1 MRTLRAT
8 EVVGREHPPSRK
20 PAVRGLERE
29 QPPQC
34 QDWPLAPARLRSLR
48 AAFHPQRIGEGRRAL
63 GSTFMRGGAR
73 LDFVSGGS
81 DRRQFFSEL
90 LRETAAVVRE
100 VNDTFRS
107 SLAPDL
113 SSEDPWYAEA
123 PVQARPTSRAV
134 TNEQLVALC
143 EATGLSARAAAVRH
157 LARTSVRLT
166 RAESGRRQQARSRLG
181 GTPDLPA
188 GFEWPRWNGHE
199 LAFLG
204 QVDLA
209 EVAALGPTVPV
220 QARGLLLFFYDVAGQ
235 PPGLDPLHRS
245 SCRAVHV
252 DDDPARLER
261 AGAERA
267 CLSEYPLE
275 LTLELM
281 LPRSWSP
288 SVEALDLDAEEMGA
302 WDELR
307 ESLAEAQGVEFE
319 ELTPRWQ
326 SLHRLFGYP
335 EELGP
340 DMELDCQLA
349 SSGISAK
356 ANEGFFTPRREE
368 LEAGAAQWR
377 LLLQLS
383 DDDELGTS
391 WGESFGRLSLWIREE
406 DLAAGAFE
414 RVWAILR

>member
-1 MRTLRAT
+1 
-8 EVVGREHPPSRK
+8 V
-20 PAVRGLERE
+20 
-29 QPPQC
+29 
-34 QDWPLAPARLRSLR
+34 
-48 AAFHPQRIGEGRRAL
+48 L
-63 GSTFMRGGAR
+63 GSTFVRGGAR

-81 DRRQFFSEL
+81 DRRRFFSEL
-90 LRETAAVVRE
+90 LRETAAVVRK

-107 SLAPDL
+107 GLAPDL
-113 SSEDPWYAEA
+113 SSEEQWFAEA
-123 PVQARPTSRAV
+123 PVRARPTSRAV
-134 TNEQLVALC
+134 TNEELVALC
-143 EATGLSARAAAVRH
+143 EAAGLSARAAPVRH

-166 RAESGRRQQARSRLG
+166 RAESGRRQQGRSRLG
-181 GTPDLPA
+181 GAPDLPA
-188 GFEWPRWNGHE
+188 GFEWPRWDGHE

-204 QVDLA
+204 QVDVA
-209 EVAALGPTVPV
+209 EVAALASTVPIRG
-220 QARGLLLFFYDVAGQ
+220 RGLLLFFYDVAGQ
-235 PPGLDPLHRS
+235 PSGLDPLHRG
-245 SCRAVHV
+245 SCRAEHV
-252 DDDPARLER
+252 NDDPARLKR

-267 CLSEYPLE
+267 CFAEYPLE

-288 SVEALDLDAEEMGA
+288 SVEALDLDAEELGA
-302 WDELR
+302 WDQLR
-307 ESLAEAQGVEFE
+307 EKLAEAQGVEFE

-335 EELGP
+335 EELGTG
-340 DMELDCQLA
+340 MELDCQLA
-349 SSGISAK
+349 SSGISAE
-356 ANEGFFTPRREE
+356 ANDGMFAPRHEE

-406 DLAAGAFE
+406 DLAACAFE